1 MKNTKTTEEIMQLL
15 ERQKYLSD
23 SLDTLENDLSDSLDE
38 ILPNEKCL
46 DYFEDDK
53 EEFNEMLQVF
63 LDIVDNSVLN
73 AEVNNI
79 LIQNVEN
86 YLHIQKGIYNN
97 IYKFDTEEEA
107 YKVYE
112 KCVNA
117 WDDARDKYFEL
128 SEECEEIVQ
137 EVGEYL

>member
-1 MKNTKTTEEIMQLL
+1 MKTTEEIIQLL
-15 ERQKYLSD
+15 ERQKYLT
-23 SLDTLENDLSDSLDE
+23 DTLNTLEDDLSDSLDK

-63 LDIVDNSVLN
+63 LDTVDNSVSN

-79 LIQNVEN
+79 MIQNVEN
-86 YLHIQKGIYNN
+86 YLHIQEGIYNY

-107 YKVYE
+107 YKTYE

-128 SEECEEIVQ
+128 TEECEKIKQ